1 MKNIKKTSACYLLLC
16 ALLTTS
22 LVGCA
27 PLLIGGMAGT
37 VAVASDRRTSGIQLE
52 DELIELRASTQ
63 IRNVFGD
70 RAHVNVNSFNLQV
83 LLTGEVSND
92 KDRQSVA
99 KLVSEVENVRSV
111 LNELTIGPN
120 SSFADR
126 SHDLLVS
133 GKIKATIIDNKDLM
147 VNSFKI
153 VTEQGN
159 VYLMGRVTQNEAN
172 KATEIA
178 RNMSGVKK
186 VTKVFQLMSDDEL
199 RVLNPPATSTP
210 QPETGARSK

>member
-1 MKNIKKTSACYLLLC
+1 M
-16 ALLTTS
+16 
-22 LVGCA
+22 
-27 PLLIGGMAGT
+27 
-37 VAVASDRRTSGIQLE
+37 
-52 DELIELRASTQ
+52 
-63 IRNVFGD
+63 FGD
-70 RAHVNVNSFNLQV
+70 RVHVNVNSFNLEV
-83 LLTGEVSND
+83 LLTGEVPND

-133 GKIKATIIDNKDLM
+133 GKIKAAIIDNKDLM

-159 VYLMGRVTQNEAN
+159 VYLMGRVTQNEAT

-186 VTKVFQLMSDDEL
+186 VTKVLQLMSDEEL